1 MRFETHNNSDASS
14 TGTYLQGYMSCGYKD
29 IVRIF
34 GEPGGCD
41 GYKVDA
47 HWTIR
52 FSDGEIATVYN
63 WKNGRNYCGY
73 DGLDVEDIRNWNIGG
88 RNPDVVERIKN
99 LVSGY

>member
-34 GEPGGCD
+34 GEPEGCD

-63 WKNGRNYCGY
+63 WKNGRKAPFSS
-73 DGLDVEDIRNWNIGG
+73 VKSSSNIVAP
-88 RNPDVVERIKN
+88 R
-99 LVSGY
+99 LVI